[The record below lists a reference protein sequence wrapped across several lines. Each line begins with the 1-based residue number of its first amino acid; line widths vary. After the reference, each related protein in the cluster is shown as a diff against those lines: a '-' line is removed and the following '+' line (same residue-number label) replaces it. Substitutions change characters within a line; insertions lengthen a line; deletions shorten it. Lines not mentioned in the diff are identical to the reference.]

1 MAGSIPHLSVEGWIK
16 NSEQKL
22 LKLFE
27 YFLTSEYS
35 QSNIYYGN
43 IASLK
48 YILQNATE
56 VNEIKNDISKSLYS
70 MYGRYFSNVDVT
82 VDIVEKDSVVEYYI
96 NVVVIDEN
104 NNTYRLDKS
113 ILVTDNNIKN
123 MDDLMSGIRE

>member
-35 QSNIYYGN
+35 QTNIYFGN

-56 VNEIKNDISKSLYS
+56 VQEIKEDISKSLYN
-70 MYGRYFSNVDVT
+70 MYERYFTNVDIT
-82 VDIVEKDSVVEYYI
+82 VDINENGNSVEYYVNI
-96 NVVVIDEN
+96 VVIDEN
-104 NNTYRLDKS
+104 DNTYRLDKS
-113 ILVTDNNIKN
+113 IMVTDNNIKN
-123 MDDLMSGIRE
+123 MDELMSGIRE